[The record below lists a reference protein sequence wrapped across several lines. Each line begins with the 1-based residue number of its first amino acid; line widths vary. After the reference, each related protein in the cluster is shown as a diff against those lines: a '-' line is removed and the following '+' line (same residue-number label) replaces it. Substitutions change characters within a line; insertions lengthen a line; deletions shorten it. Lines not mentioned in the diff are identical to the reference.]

1 MLLKGNTKKYVD
13 KNKVGASYFITCACF
28 LLIACNVG
36 VFVFTPKMV
45 APLTIVLSNAIT
57 IVLMLLAL
65 RPINNLLQAEFAK
78 KADELMARERDE
90 KLLREKVVELETMN
104 SELERRIDVWS
115 QTSSTPPVV
124 KLSFK
129 VETMTFDKSGYIVSE
144 EPLSRFMEDPSYKLA
159 DKTGMKDRFSKWMDS
174 LSHQGER
181 KVLYIGKYYIKASI
195 GIDFT
200 RIKFSVRDGILTFS
214 GVRFTKLND
223 LAINRD
229 GNDVN
234 HCWLLNEKGDETTIN
249 HSAFYREFTEAYS
262 RLMEKD
268 ADMALEQELEILCER
283 YTEVFRANLTDRF
296 PGIEFCDSIEES
308 SDTWYSLKDH
318 IQDPRVLPI
327 VSNMLLMADVLS
339 GTTDFQNRRLCINR

>member
-1 MLLKGNTKKYVD
+1 MYMKGWSIPPRGVIVTK
-13 KNKVGASYFITCACF
+13 
-28 LLIACNVG
+28 
-36 VFVFTPKMV
+36 
-45 APLTIVLSNAIT
+45 
-57 IVLMLLAL
+57 
-65 RPINNLLQAEFAK
+65 
-78 KADELMARERDE
+78 
-90 KLLREKVVELETMN
+90 N

-129 VETMTFDKSGYIVSE
+129 VDTMTFDKSGYIVSE
-144 EPLSRFMEDPSYKLA
+144 EPPSRFMEDPSYKLA

-200 RIKFSVRDGILTFS
+200 RITFSVRDG
-214 GVRFTKLND
+214 
-223 LAINRD
+223 
-229 GNDVN
+229 
-234 HCWLLNEKGDETTIN
+234 
-249 HSAFYREFTEAYS
+249 
-262 RLMEKD
+262 
-268 ADMALEQELEILCER
+268 
-283 YTEVFRANLTDRF
+283 
-296 PGIEFCDSIEES
+296 IEES

-339 GTTDFQNRRLCINR
+339 GTTDFQNRRLCINNPIV

>member
-1 MLLKGNTKKYVD
+1 
-13 KNKVGASYFITCACF
+13 
-28 LLIACNVG
+28 
-36 VFVFTPKMV
+36 
-45 APLTIVLSNAIT
+45 
-57 IVLMLLAL
+57 
-65 RPINNLLQAEFAK
+65 
-78 KADELMARERDE
+78 
-90 KLLREKVVELETMN
+90 
-104 SELERRIDVWS
+104 
-115 QTSSTPPVV
+115 
-124 KLSFK
+124 
-129 VETMTFDKSGYIVSE
+129 
-144 EPLSRFMEDPSYKLA
+144 
-159 DKTGMKDRFSKWMDS
+159 MKDRFSKWMDS

-223 LAINRD
+223 LAIKRD

-234 HCWLLNEKGDETTIN
+234 HCWLLNEKEDETTIN
-249 HSAFYREFTEAYS
+249 HSAFYREFTEVYS

-268 ADMALEQELEILCER
+268 ADMALEKELEILCEK

-318 IQDPRVLPI
+318 IQDLRVLPI

-339 GTTDFQNRRLCINR
+339 GTTDFHNRRLCIDR